1 MTNLINESLIG
12 FNSFVKIPIFP
23 ERITWFD
30 RDLRDLI
37 FLYNVKNQIEKYVI
51 KVSNLHLLQAY
62 LHPPRN
68 LSIYSLSDFK
78 ADDSLV
84 KHSAGGVNPLQVD
97 LDLSPVIGLVPALS
111 IALYPLHHAE
121 IAD

>member
-12 FNSFVKIPIFP
+12 FDSFVKIPIFP

-30 RDLRDLI
+30 RDLRNLI

-62 LHPPRN
+62 LHPPGN
-68 LSIYSLSDFK
+68 LSIYSLSDLK
-78 ADDSLV
+78 ADNSLIE
-84 KHSAGGVNPLQVD
+84 HSARAVEPLQID
-97 LDLSPVIGLVPALS
+97 LDLSPVIGLVPAFS
-111 IALYPLHHAE
+111 VTLYPLHHTKVRG
-121 IAD
+121 